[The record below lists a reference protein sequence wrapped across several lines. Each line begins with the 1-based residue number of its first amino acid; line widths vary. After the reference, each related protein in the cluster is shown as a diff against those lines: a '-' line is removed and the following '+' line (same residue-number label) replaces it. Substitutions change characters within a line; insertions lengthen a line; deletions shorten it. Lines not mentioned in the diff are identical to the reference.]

1 MRTTYI
7 TACIIGALVVI
18 WLATGQLGESPP
30 PPPSSITESNRRV
43 AALKEERPPSRVR
56 VATIHASEQSR
67 VLTIRGRTQ
76 NKRSVVVQ
84 SQINGLVVNRT
95 VERGDRVTKGDL
107 LCRVSIEDR
116 RARLIESQASAEQ
129 TKIEY
134 EGALKLSKQ
143 GLQSDTAIA
152 QSKAKLAA
160 SLARL
165 KERKLELAR
174 LNILAPFD
182 GTVEKTHMEV
192 GQYVTPGSSCV
203 TLVDLNPML
212 LIGQVAENELLFI
225 KPGQL
230 ATATLPKGVNVSGEV
245 TFIAKTAEKGTRTY
259 SVEVHIDNSD
269 FAISSGL
276 TAQIKIPVESLR
288 AQKIS
293 PALLVLSDE
302 GQMGVRAIN
311 AENIVVFHGV
321 NIIKDEVDGI
331 WVTGLPDVAKI
342 VVVGQQLVV
351 AGETVAPTHDP
362 LNLVG
367 SAKESENQA
376 L

>member
-1 MRTTYI
+1 MRTTYL

-18 WLATGQLGESPP
+18 WLATGQLGEPP
-30 PPPSSITESNRRV
+30 TPPASSIIESNRRV

-84 SQINGLVVNRT
+84 SQISGLVVNRK

-107 LCRVSIEDR
+107 LCRISIEGR
-116 RARLIESQASAEQ
+116 RTRLIESQASAEQ
-129 TKIEY
+129 TRIEY

-165 KERKLELAR
+165 KERKLALAR
-174 LNILAPFD
+174 LNIIAPFD

-276 TAQIKIPVESLR
+276 TAQIEIPVESLR

-293 PALLVLSDE
+293 PALLVLSDK

-311 AENIVVFHGV
+311 PENIVVFHEV
-321 NIIKDEVDGI
+321 NIIKDEIDGI

-351 AGETVAPTHDP
+351 AGETVAPTHDA